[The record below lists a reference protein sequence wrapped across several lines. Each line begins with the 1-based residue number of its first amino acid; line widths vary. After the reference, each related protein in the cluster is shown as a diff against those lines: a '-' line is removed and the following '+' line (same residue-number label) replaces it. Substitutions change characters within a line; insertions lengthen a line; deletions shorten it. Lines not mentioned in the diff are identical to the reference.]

1 MAVEKYTGPEKAA
14 ILLMAL
20 GEDTAAKIF
29 SQMEEREIQTLGNY
43 IAALGDIDL
52 AAMDEVT
59 ADFYKTIESGAG
71 GLEIAGVDFLKGA
84 LTKAMEPAKAAEIL
98 SNITAPGEDMAGGLE
113 TVRMLEPKVI
123 ASFLAGEHP
132 QTSAIV
138 MAHLDPATASA
149 TLKEFSEEMR
159 LDIIHRLATLERV
172 SPKILRELDEA
183 LRAEFRTSGAAS
195 GSKMGGI
202 TATAQ
207 IMGTL
212 DRETE
217 ASILAGLDEVDPD
230 LASEI
235 RNLRF
240 TFEDILKID
249 DIGLQQLLK
258 EIGPDDLLIG
268 LKTASEEL
276 KKKVFSNMS
285 ERASNMLKE
294 DLESLG
300 PTRISE
306 VDKAQKKAVAIC
318 KRLEE
323 EGRIILGGAGEELV

>member
-1 MAVEKYTGPEKAA
+1 MVTEKFSGPEKAA

-20 GEDTAAKIF
+20 GEESASKIF

-43 IAALGDIDL
+43 ISALGDIDT
-52 AAMDEVT
+52 ASMDEVT
-59 ADFYKTIESGAG
+59 VDFYKAIESGSE
-71 GLEIAGVDFLKGA
+71 GLEVAGIDFFKSTLMKT
-84 LTKAMEPAKAAEIL
+84 LDPTKAAEIIN
-98 SNITAPGEDMAGGLE
+98 NISTPGEDMGGGLD

-123 ASFLAGEHP
+123 ASFLSGEHP

-138 MAHLDPATASA
+138 MAHLDAATASA
-149 TLKEFSEEMR
+149 TLKELSEEMR
-159 LDIIHRLATLERV
+159 LEIVHRLSTLDRV

-195 GSKMGGI
+195 GNKMGGI

-207 IMGTL
+207 IMGSL

-217 ASILAGLDEVDPD
+217 SSILAGLDEVDPG
-230 LASEI
+230 LSSEI

-258 EIGPDDLLIG
+258 EIAPDDLLIG

-276 KKKVFSNMS
+276 KDKVFSNMS

-300 PTRISE
+300 PTRITE

-323 EGRIILGGAGEELV
+323 EGRIIIGGIGEELV